1 MARLPV
7 LTDPQDPRV
16 EKIYT
21 QIRQAFGRV
30 PNVLGTFANHGA
42 IFVGIRELIRALFM
56 EAALDPRL
64 RELAYLRT
72 SMLNEC
78 HY

>member
-1 MARLPV
+1 MARIEPV
-7 LTDPQDPRV
+7 TDPTDPRV
-16 EKIYT
+16 AQLYQ
-21 QIRQAFGRV
+21 QIKAAFGRV

-42 IFVGIRELIRALFM
+42 IFVGIWELIRALFV
-56 EAALDPRL
+56 EASLDPRL

>member
-1 MARLPV
+1 MPRLPV
-7 LTDPQDPRV
+7 VADPQDPRV
-16 EKIYT
+16 TAIYT
-21 QIRQAFGRV
+21 QIKQAFGRV

-42 IFVGIRELIRALFM
+42 IFVGIWELIRALFT
-56 EAALDPRL
+56 EATLDPRL